1 MTRHRHLLAVSA
13 AALTLSVLALADPIF
28 AADSG
33 AETYRQNCA
42 QCHGADGR
50 GNGPEVDTI
59 PGIKPADLTLL
70 SQRHGGKFPFQEVED
85 WIDGRKTIPSHKR
98 FDMPFWGVNLQEP
111 GKEFTPESEAK
122 VKARIDAVVQYLQ
135 SIQRE

>member
-1 MTRHRHLLAVSA
+1 LTRHRHLLVVGA
-13 AALTLSVLALADPIF
+13 AALTLSAFAVATPSSAD
-28 AADSG
+28 DSG
-33 AETYRQNCA
+33 AQIYRQNCA
-42 QCHGADGR
+42 QCHGSDGR
-50 GNGPEVDTI
+50 GNGPEVNAI

-70 SQRHGGKFPFQEVED
+70 SKRHGGQFPFQEVED
-85 WIDGRKTIPSHKR
+85 WIDGRKSIPSHKR

-122 VKARIDAVVQYLQ
+122 VKARIDAVVRYIQ